1 MEVQPLVG
9 PIYPVGSL
17 CTEMLLEVSLW
28 PQIKVSVSADTGCG
42 GGELNPSLGPVWDW
56 LEGTGSAP
64 GPLPHFEGSAA
75 DTGWVLAG
83 RALRPGDGLVRFV
96 ERTGVWTW
104 GSPSI
109 LEVKVL
115 GVGSTH
121 LRTSS
126 ELLEGVLL
134 LW

>member
-9 PIYPVGSL
+9 PIYPVGSF
-17 CTEMLLEVSLW
+17 CTKMLLEVSLW

-56 LEGTGSAP
+56 LEGTGSDP
-64 GPLPHFEGSAA
+64 GPLPLFEGSAA
-75 DTGWVLAG
+75 DTGWDLAG
-83 RALRPGDGLVRFV
+83 GTLRLVDRLVRF
-96 ERTGVWTW
+96 WTW

-134 LW
+134 PW